1 MILCLFLDLKSEK
14 ENSFAWP
21 VMESKSKRKQPLM
34 IPAGLPPNSDH
45 YKKLIENHEEN
56 KLEKAAVRK
65 HNQSNQEYQEYSSN
79 NSEDSSSDDLLKH
92 NIRTLQEGRN
102 IKSGAGMSVLYV

>member
-1 MILCLFLDLKSEK
+1 MFLCLFLDLKSEK
-14 ENSFAWP
+14 ENNFAWP

-65 HNQSNQEYQEYSSN
+65 HNQSKEYSSN
-79 NSEDSSSDDLLKH
+79 NSEDSSSDDLLKN

-102 IKSGAGMSVLYV
+102 IKSGSGMSVLYV